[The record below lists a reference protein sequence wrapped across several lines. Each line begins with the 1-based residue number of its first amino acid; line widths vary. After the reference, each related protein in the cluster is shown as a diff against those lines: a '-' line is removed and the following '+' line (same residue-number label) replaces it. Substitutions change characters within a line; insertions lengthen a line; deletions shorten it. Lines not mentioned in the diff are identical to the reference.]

1 MLKVI
6 TDVVYD
12 KYNPERV
19 FKRGTVLKVND
30 TERARRMLASAVVAE
45 VPDSEDFVELDP
57 VKEEPKKTT
66 RKRKTSEE

>member
-6 TDVVYD
+6 TDVAYD

-66 RKRKTSEE
+66 RQRKTSEE